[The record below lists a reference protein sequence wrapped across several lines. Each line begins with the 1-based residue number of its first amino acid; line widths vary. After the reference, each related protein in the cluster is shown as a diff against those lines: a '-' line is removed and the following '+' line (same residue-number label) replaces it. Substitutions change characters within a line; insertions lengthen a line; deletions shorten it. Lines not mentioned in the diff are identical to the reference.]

1 MTCSEIIYIL
11 YVNVYVDVEKMKTTI
26 KDVAKKANVSVAT
39 VSRVINKLPG
49 YTQETEKIVLEAIEE
64 LGFHPNELARGLVGK
79 SIKTIGVLIPTLS
92 SMVATEI
99 LGGIED
105 AAHKNNHSIII
116 CNTDSNGIRTMEYL
130 NILIKKRI
138 NGLLIVSEKINK
150 KYADAIKKMKIP
162 VVLISTYYDESMN
175 YIKVHDKKA
184 SHDAVEYLIQN
195 GHIDIAMISGTKDD
209 EVAGIP
215 RVSGYMQALGEH
227 GIVIKKENVVYG
239 DFSFESGK
247 ICMESLIKKNADIS
261 AVFCASDEMA
271 AGAISA
277 AYEYGIKVPEQL
289 SIMGY
294 DDTKLASML
303 NPPLTSVSQSFYDI
317 GCRGLDMLISKI
329 NGNDVKNIIY
339 PHKIIERK
347 TVKALLLDH

>member
-1 MTCSEIIYIL
+1 
-11 YVNVYVDVEKMKTTI
+11 
-26 KDVAKKANVSVAT
+26 
-39 VSRVINKLPG
+39 
-49 YTQETEKIVLEAIEE
+49 
-64 LGFHPNELARGLVGK
+64 
-79 SIKTIGVLIPTLS
+79 
-92 SMVATEI
+92 
-99 LGGIED
+99 
-105 AAHKNNHSIII
+105 
-116 CNTDSNGIRTMEYL
+116 MEYL